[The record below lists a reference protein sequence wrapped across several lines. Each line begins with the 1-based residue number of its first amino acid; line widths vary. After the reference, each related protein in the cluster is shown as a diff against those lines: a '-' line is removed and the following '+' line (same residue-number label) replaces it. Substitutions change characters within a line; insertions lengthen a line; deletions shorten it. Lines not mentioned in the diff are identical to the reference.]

1 MLNEEQTRYME
12 GLDEFVND
20 KKEAKLLIMKLE
32 RENGE
37 DVDIIFNE
45 LGQAYI
51 NDNGNVN
58 QIEDYISVF
67 EILEQLI
74 PDKKQEFVGF
84 LLKDIEVMKAKDFE
98 SNDRF
103 KEYIELYIRERSIN
117 RRDRYFDFA
126 ASITAIVSVI
136 YDFLNSIDKRHLTKE
151 QMVNYKDRLNS
162 FLINSL

>member
-1 MLNEEQTRYME
+1 MLSEEQVKYME
-12 GLDEFVND
+12 GLDEFVNR
-20 KKEAKLLIMKLE
+20 KKEAKLLVMKLE

-58 QIEDYISVF
+58 LIEDYISVF

-74 PDKKQEFVGF
+74 PDKKQDFIGF
-84 LLKDIEVMKAKDFE
+84 LLKDIEVVKADNFE
-98 SNDRF
+98 SSNKFRD
-103 KEYIELYIRERSIN
+103 YIELYIKERSIA
-117 RRDRYFDFA
+117 RRDKYFDFA
-126 ASITAIVSVI
+126 ASVTAIVSVI
-136 YDFLNSIDKRHLTKE
+136 YDFLNSIDKRHLSKE
-151 QMVNYKDRLNS
+151 KMIDYKDKLNN